1 MAKKRTVR
9 VLQAVRI
16 EDETQGLAELES
28 NSFWDVVM
36 GMLRDRPDGEQTHF
50 HAGHHF
56 TGVYQP
62 TSLPTE
68 PLLYMAKERNA
79 EDLPSTW
86 GPTRQGVPLD
96 REIHEPLF
104 VLPIHGTPAIAVLG
118 TSGAATPSALG
129 RWLTS
134 FLDAP
139 RHGFSVELHPVL
151 LGGREQKLAA
161 AIGATRLEIAVE
173 ASKYEAQSDSHIER
187 SLEAAATA
195 SPALKRIGLTM
206 SMGSGRHS
214 EGDLELLRGAQ
225 RLNGDNSLLKGE
237 TTLLLPTEDGG
248 FRSEFLDLVAHRF
261 THKVK
266 VGDSETSLS
275 VETAEP
281 ALREAIGA
289 FMATDEFRHLSV
301 ARARMG

>member
-9 VLQAVRI
+9 VLQAVRVD
-16 EDETQGLAELES
+16 DETQGLAELES
-28 NSFWDVVM
+28 RSFWDVVM
-36 GMLRDRPDGEQTHF
+36 DKLRERPEGEATHF

-62 TSLPTE
+62 SSLPTE

-86 GPTRQGVPLD
+86 GPSRQGVPLD
-96 REIHEPLF
+96 RQIHEPLF

-129 RWLTS
+129 RWLTT
-134 FLDAP
+134 FLDAA
-139 RHGFSVELHPVL
+139 RHGFSIELHPVL

-161 AIGATRLEIAVE
+161 AIGATRLEVAVE
-173 ASKYEAQSDSHIER
+173 ASTYEAQSDSHIER
-187 SLEAAATA
+187 SLESAASA

-206 SMGSGRHS
+206 SMGAGRHR
-214 EGDLELLRGAQ
+214 EGDMELLRGAQ
-225 RLNGDNSLLKGE
+225 RLNGDGSLLTGK
-237 TTLLLPTEDGG
+237 TTLMLPTEDGG
-248 FRSEFLDLVAHRF
+248 FRTEFLDLVAHRF

-266 VGDSETSLS
+266 VGSSDTSLS
-275 VETAEP
+275 VDTAEP

-289 FMATDEFRHLSV
+289 FMATDEFRRLSV
-301 ARARMG
+301 TQG